1 MKKLFLILL
10 CFGLPLFGNT
20 SQIEIVATS
29 SNIATCVKQI
39 GQSKVN
45 VTVLIPPG
53 ICPGHYEVK
62 PNDIKKLYNN
72 GILLYHGWEGF
83 IDDISKAASGSGA
96 RIFQV
101 DINGNWLIPAV
112 QILAA
117 EKITEILSSID
128 PENKKFYEKNFALYK
143 NHMTALDRKVKTI
156 VSANKI
162 KDIPVISS
170 VMQKELLEYLGLK
183 VIGCFGRDEEIT
195 PGMITQLIGDAEKYN
210 VKLIVSNLQSGTST
224 GEMLAKQVHK
234 FHVVLSNFPGGLQ
247 GTDNIENTL
256 LKNLQII
263 IDSLKASR

>member
-1 MKKLFLILL
+1 
-10 CFGLPLFGNT
+10 
-20 SQIEIVATS
+20 S
-29 SNIATCVKQI
+29 SNIATSVKQI

-62 PNDIKKLYNN
+62 PKDIEKLCHN
-72 GILLYHGWEGF
+72 GVLLYHGWEGF
-83 IDDISKAASGSGA
+83 VDDISKSIAGSGA
-96 RIFQV
+96 KMFQ
-101 DINGNWLIPAV
+101 INIKGNWLIPAV

-128 PENKKFYEKNFALYK
+128 PENKKFYEKNCASYK
-143 NHMTALDRKVKTI
+143 NRMNALDSKVKAI
-156 VSANKI
+156 VSVNKI
-162 KDIPVISS
+162 KDTPVISS
-170 VMQKELLEYLGLK
+170 VMQKELLEYLGLR

-195 PGMITQLIGDAEKYN
+195 PGMITRLISDAEKYN

-224 GEMLAKQVHK
+224 GETLAKRIHRP
-234 FHVVLSNFPGGLQ
+234 HVILSNFPGGLK

-263 IDSLKASR
+263 IDLLKASK